1 MAALASNAD
10 SCGNRERHHR
20 RCERKRPRMKSTLI
34 ALTAL
39 LPVSA
44 ALQAQEAA
52 SDSAMVQRAIHVC
65 AACHGDEGRSDAPVY
80 PRLAG
85 QTPLYIAAQL
95 RDFRAQT
102 RAESD
107 WQAYMWG
114 VSALLDD
121 ATITGLA
128 SYYAQQRPAPGKAG
142 DPKLIEAGRKI
153 FQEGIAARGVRAC
166 ASCHGDN
173 AEGASVFPRLAGQHA
188 EYVIRQLKVFR
199 TRLRPHGVI
208 MADETRNLSDPEMRA
223 VAQYVQSR

>member
-1 MAALASNAD
+1 MKSMLLALGMSPLMVAAL
-10 SCGNRERHHR
+10 H
-20 RCERKRPRMKSTLI
+20 
-34 ALTAL
+34 
-39 LPVSA
+39 
-44 ALQAQEAA
+44 AQEAG
-52 SDSAMVQRAIHVC
+52 SDSAIVQRAVHVC
-65 AACHGDEGRSDAPVY
+65 AACHGEEGRSDAPVY

-85 QTPLYIAAQL
+85 QMPLYIIAQL

-114 VSALLDD
+114 ISALLDD
-121 ATITGLA
+121 STIEGLA
-128 SYYAQQRPAPGKAG
+128 AYYAEQKPAPGKAG

-153 FQEGIAARGVRAC
+153 YQEGIPARGVRAC

-188 EYVIRQLKVFR
+188 EYVVRQLKVFR

-208 MADETRNLSDPEMRA
+208 MADETRNLSDMELRA